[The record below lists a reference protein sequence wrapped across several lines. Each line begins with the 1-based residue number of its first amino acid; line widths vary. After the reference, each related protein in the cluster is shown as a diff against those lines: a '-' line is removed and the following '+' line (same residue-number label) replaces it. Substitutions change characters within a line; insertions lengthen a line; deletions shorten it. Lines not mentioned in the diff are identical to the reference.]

1 MPFFTQ
7 YFELIACL
15 SGWFFS
21 SLMKIPFYYFIHRK
35 INLAQAFGTGGMPSS
50 HAATVTATTLAIG
63 LYSGFDHPAFAIAV
77 AISMIVIY
85 DAAGVR
91 REAGYHAERIN
102 MIIDEIF
109 RGKILDQKD
118 LKEMLGHTPLEV
130 VGGVLV
136 GLVTTLILW
145 LVWPK

>member
-1 MPFFTQ
+1 
-7 YFELIACL
+7 LIACIT
-15 SGWFFS
+15 GWLIS
-21 SLMKIPFYYFIHRK
+21 SLLKIPFYYFIHRK
-35 INLAQAFGTGGMPSS
+35 LNFALAYGTGGMPSS
-50 HAATVTATTLAIG
+50 HSATMTATTLAIG
-63 LYSGFDHPAFAIAV
+63 LYSGFDNPAFAISV

-102 MIIDEIF
+102 MLIEEF
-109 RGKILDQKD
+109 FKGKLLDQKE

-130 VGGVLV
+130 LGGVIV

-145 LVWPK
+145 FVWPK